1 MRNYIYLTL
10 VITLIISFLSCEE
23 EYIPEIAN
31 AEPEIVVEG
40 YIEAGQNAVPPYI
53 LLTRSTSFFSTID
66 ADQISNLFVH
76 DANIRITNE
85 TDTILL
91 QELCLSSLDE
101 FQQQLAA
108 DLLGLGN
115 IDSVGIDICAYI
127 EPSFAPQVGEAGKTY
142 DLTIEVADKTITA
155 STTIPLISPLD
166 SLRYA
171 PHPNPD
177 NDSLVE
183 LRSFINEP
191 GNTVD
196 FYRYFTQRN
205 SEPTFTAPNSVIDD
219 VFFNGEIFEI
229 PLARG
234 QVVNT
239 PEDFDPDTFGYFWR
253 GDTITVKWCTI
264 DQAHYDFWSTLE
276 FNSGSEGPFASFTRV
291 QSNINGG
298 LGIWGG
304 YAASYHTLIVPE

>member
-1 MRNYIYLTL
+1 MRNYLYLTL
-10 VITLIISFLSCEE
+10 AIPLIISFLSCEE

-40 YIEAGQNAVPPYI
+40 YIEAGPNAVPPYI
-53 LLTRSTSFFSTID
+53 LLTRSTSFFSTIG

-85 TDTILL
+85 TDTIVL

-108 DLLGLGN
+108 DLLGLGD
-115 IDSVGIDICAYI
+115 IDSIGIDICAYI

-142 DLTIEVADKTITA
+142 DLSIEVDGKTITA
-155 STTIPLISPLD
+155 STTIPLIVPLD
-166 SLRYA
+166 SMRYVS
-171 PHPNPD
+171 HPNPD
-177 NDSLVE
+177 NDTLVE
-183 LRSFINEP
+183 LRSFVNDP
-191 GNTVD
+191 GSTVD

-219 VFFNGEIFEI
+219 VLFNGQIFEI

-239 PEDFDPDTFGYFWR
+239 SEDFDPDTFGYFWR
-253 GDTITVKWCTI
+253 GDTITVKWCVI

>member
-1 MRNYIYLTL
+1 MRNYLYLIFI
-10 VITLIISFLSCEE
+10 ITLIISFISCEE

-40 YIEAGQNAVPPYI
+40 YIEAGPNAIPPYV

-66 ADQISNLFVH
+66 ANQISNLFVH
-76 DANIRITNE
+76 DAAVRITNE
-85 TDTILL
+85 TDTIVL

-108 DLLGLGN
+108 NLLGLGD
-115 IDSVGIDICAYI
+115 IDSIGIDICAYI
-127 EPSFAPQVGEAGKTY
+127 EPSFTPQVGEAGKTY
-142 DLTIEVADKTITA
+142 DLTIEVEDKTITA
-155 STTIPLISPLD
+155 STKIPVTAPLD
-166 SLRYA
+166 SLRYVA
-171 PHPNPD
+171 HPSPD
-177 NDSLVE
+177 NDTLVE
-183 LRSFINEP
+183 LRCFINDP
-191 GNTVD
+191 VNTLD

-219 VFFNGEIFEI
+219 VLFNGEVFEI

-239 PEDFDPDTFGYFWR
+239 PEDFDPTTFGYFWR

-264 DQAHYDFWSTLE
+264 DQDHYDFWSTLE

-291 QSNINGG
+291 KSNINGG

-304 YAASYHTLIVPE
+304 YGASYHTLIVPE

>member
-1 MRNYIYLTL
+1 MQNYLYLTL
-10 VITLIISFLSCEE
+10 FIILIISLLSCEE

-40 YIEAGQNAVPPYI
+40 YIEAGSNATPPYV

-66 ADQISNLFVH
+66 ANQISNLFMH
-76 DANIRITNE
+76 DATVRITSG
-85 TDTILL
+85 TDTIVL

-115 IDSVGIDICAYI
+115 IDLIGIDICAYI
-127 EPSFAPQVGEAGKTY
+127 EPSFTPQLGEAGKTY
-142 DLTIEVADKTITA
+142 NLTIETEGKTLTA
-155 STTIPLISPLD
+155 STTIPPIAPLD
-166 SLRYA
+166 SLRYVV
-171 PHPNPD
+171 HPNPD
-177 NDSLVE
+177 NDTLVE
-183 LRSFINEP
+183 LRCFITEP
-191 GNTVD
+191 GSTTD

-205 SEPTFTAPNSVIDD
+205 DEPTFTAPNSVIDD
-219 VFFNGEIFEI
+219 VLFNGESFEI

-234 QVVNT
+234 QVINT
-239 PEDFDPDTFGYFWR
+239 PEDFDPITFGYFRR

-291 QSNINGG
+291 NSNINGG

-304 YAASYHTLIVPE
+304 YGASYHTLIVPE